1 MFIVQCTISMGIEL
15 FNSCRERNFAMITK
29 PEQLAVAGKAQL
41 DATVRFATIAAEGVE
56 KLLDLQFKN
65 AKASFDEVV
74 KNAKA
79 FTELKDV
86 SQVAS
91 WAGTSFQPGLDKAAA
106 YAKSVYDVAT
116 GTQHE
121 ISALLEEQVAEFN
134 KNVSVALDAAFTS
147 APAGS
152 ESAVAAAKSVID
164 VANSVYDTVAKAT
177 KQLTSLT
184 DQNVAAATGKKKAS

>member
-1 MFIVQCTISMGIEL
+1 
-15 FNSCRERNFAMITK
+15 MITK
-29 PEQLAVAGKAQL
+29 PEQFVAVGKAQL
-41 DATVRFATIAAEGVE
+41 DAGVRFATIAAQGAE
-56 KLLDLQFKN
+56 KILDLQFKN

-79 FTELKDV
+79 FTELKDL

-91 WAGTSFQPGLDKAAA
+91 WAGTSFQPGMDKATA

-116 GTQHE
+116 GTQQE
-121 ISALLEEQVAEFN
+121 IGALLEEQVAEFN
-134 KNVSVALDAAFTS
+134 KNVSVALDTAFKS

-152 ESAVAAAKSVID
+152 EAAVAAAKSVID
-164 VANSVYDTVAKAT
+164 VANSVYDTIAKAS

-184 DQNVAAATGKKKAS
+184 ETNVAAATGKKKVS

>member
-1 MFIVQCTISMGIEL
+1 
-15 FNSCRERNFAMITK
+15 MITK

-41 DATVRFATIAAEGVE
+41 DATVRFATIAAEGLE

-91 WAGTSFQPGLDKAAA
+91 WAGTSFQPGFDKAAA

-116 GTQHE
+116 GTQQE

-134 KNVSVALDAAFTS
+134 KNASVALDAAFKS

-164 VANSVYDTVAKAT
+164 VANSVYDSVAKAS

-184 DQNVAAATGKKKAS
+184 EQNVAAATSKKKAS

>member
-1 MFIVQCTISMGIEL
+1 
-15 FNSCRERNFAMITK
+15 MITK
-29 PEQLAVAGKAQL
+29 PEQLTVVGKAQL

-91 WAGTSFQPGLDKAAA
+91 WAGTSFQPGLDKATA
-106 YAKSVYDVAT
+106 YAKSVYNVAS
-116 GTQHE
+116 GTQQE
-121 ISALLEEQVAEFN
+121 ISTLLEEQVADFN
-134 KNVSVALDAAFTS
+134 KNVSVALDTAFKS

-152 ESAVAAAKSVID
+152 EAAIAAAKSVID
-164 VANSVYDTVAKAT
+164 VANSVYDTIAKAS

-184 DQNVAAATGKKKAS
+184 ESSIATATGKKKLS

>member
-1 MFIVQCTISMGIEL
+1 
-15 FNSCRERNFAMITK
+15 MITK
-29 PEQLAVAGKAQL
+29 PEQVIAAGKAQL
-41 DATVRFATIAAEGVE
+41 DASVRFATIATEGAE
-56 KLLDLQFKN
+56 KLIELQFKN

-91 WAGTSFQPGLDKAAA
+91 WLGSSFQPGMDKAAG
-106 YAKSVYDVAT
+106 YAKGYYDVAT
-116 GTQHE
+116 GTQQE
-121 ISALLEEQVAEFN
+121 VSALLEEQIAEFN
-134 KNVSVALDAAFTS
+134 KNVSVALDTALKS

-164 VANSVYDTVAKAT
+164 VANSVYETVAKAS
-177 KQLTSLT
+177 KQLATLT
-184 DQNVAAATGKKKAS
+184 ESNIAAVSIKKKGS

>member
-1 MFIVQCTISMGIEL
+1 
-15 FNSCRERNFAMITK
+15 MITK
-29 PEQLAVAGKAQL
+29 PQQLAVAGKAQL

-74 KNAKA
+74 KHAKA

-91 WAGTSFQPGLDKAAA
+91 WAGTSFQPGMDKAAA
-106 YAKSVYDVAT
+106 YAKSVYEVAS
-116 GTQHE
+116 GTQQE

-134 KNVSVALDAAFTS
+134 KNVSVALDAAFKS

-164 VANSVYDTVAKAT
+164 VANSVYDTVAKAS

-184 DQNVAAATGKKKAS
+184 ESNVAAATSKKKTS

>member
-1 MFIVQCTISMGIEL
+1 
-15 FNSCRERNFAMITK
+15 MITK

-41 DATVRFATIAAEGVE
+41 DATVRFATIAAQGAE
-56 KLLDLQFKN
+56 KLFDLQFKN

-91 WAGTSFQPGLDKAAA
+91 WAGTSFQPGLDKVTA

-116 GTQHE
+116 GTQQE

-134 KNVSVALDAAFTS
+134 KNVSVALDAAFKS

-164 VANSVYDTVAKAT
+164 VANSVYDTISKAS

-184 DQNVAAATGKKKAS
+184 DANVAAATSKKKASHA